1 MAVLPSGVGTWIWW
15 GTAILVAVAVV
26 RHVFAARG
34 LGRRPSPL
42 AILGALAV
50 PIFLAALARSNSPW
64 LLLALA
70 LVSICGAAWAW
81 SRREENEVE
90 LGPYGYEVDMS
101 AELINAPYSFCLPSA
116 RGHVRV
122 TVDEGMISISSRGL
136 PGWAD
141 SLGMLNHTFR
151 ATDCE
156 VDRPLMGV
164 SSFFAG
170 RGEPSI
176 VLRGTDSQG
185 AIELAL
191 SEPTA
196 VEFEWQQ
203 PTVEDV
209 QRQLIVGGA
218 RPAGDPV
225 GQPPGRLGTL
235 LQPDPPARPET

>member
-1 MAVLPSGVGTWIWW
+1 M
-15 GTAILVAVAVV
+15 
-26 RHVFAARG
+26 
-34 LGRRPSPL
+34 
-42 AILGALAV
+42 
-50 PIFLAALARSNSPW
+50 
-64 LLLALA
+64 
-70 LVSICGAAWAW
+70 C
-81 SRREENEVE
+81 
-90 LGPYGYEVDMS
+90 
-101 AELINAPYSFCLPSA
+101 AELIDPPYPFGLLSA
-116 RGHVRV
+116 SGQVRV
-122 TVDEGMISISSRGL
+122 SIDEGTIAIRSHGFL
-136 PGWAD
+136 GWAE
-141 SLGMLNHTFR
+141 SLGMLDHTFR
-151 ATDCE
+151 AADCE

-209 QRQLIVGGA
+209 QRQLILAGA

-225 GQPPGRLGTL
+225 DHPPGRLGPL
-235 LQPDPPARPET
+235 IQPDPPARPQT